1 MFLEYRFNTCNSP
14 KLHDGTFLNNKNQ
27 TKNLCNFLFVPRI
40 LKSDMVEL
48 TSTSILLYNVKSLKI
63 DCQDYQKTT
72 NGCKFC
78 IYDLSCKCSLLSEN
92 LVFTPKLVDCQKH
105 MKNVSISYP
114 VNLALLQ
121 EFFNE
126 SRLMSTLGDTLYPNP
141 IESIVPQFQIYNT
154 FSNVLVDDRSYHFSL
169 KKLTKAA
176 RKDAV
181 AFKSLTEPLLNGNI
195 VLDSDWLDTKSVMV
209 YVTMIIACCAI
220 FACIFLFCKIKS

>member
-27 TKNLCNFLFVPRI
+27 TKNLCNFRFVPRI

-63 DCQDYQKTT
+63 DCQDYKKTT

-105 MKNVSISYP
+105 EKCVYFISSQFSSTSRILQWVKID
-114 VNLALLQ
+114 VN
-121 EFFNE
+121 
-126 SRLMSTLGDTLYPNP
+126 LGDTLYPNP
-141 IESIVPQFQIYNT
+141 IESIVP
-154 FSNVLVDDRSYHFSL
+154 
-169 KKLTKAA
+169 
-176 RKDAV
+176 
-181 AFKSLTEPLLNGNI
+181 
-195 VLDSDWLDTKSVMV
+195 
-209 YVTMIIACCAI
+209 
-220 FACIFLFCKIKS
+220 

>member
-1 MFLEYRFNTCNSP
+1 
-14 KLHDGTFLNNKNQ
+14 
-27 TKNLCNFLFVPRI
+27 
-40 LKSDMVEL
+40 MVKL

-63 DCQDYQKTT
+63 DCQDYKKTT

-141 IESIVPQFQIYNT
+141 IESTVPQFQIYNHT

-169 KKLTKAA
+169 RKLAKAA

-195 VLDSDWLDTKSVMV
+195 VLDSDWLDTKSVYM
-209 YVTMIIACCAI
+209 
-220 FACIFLFCKIKS
+220 SQ